1 MKKYGQLQQGPEKGL
16 FMDKGLI
23 ESYEK
28 QLREAE
34 KSNSTV
40 EKYLRDLYRFNEYLN
55 GGEVTKQSVIG
66 WKHDLMAR
74 GYKPASINSMLAA
87 LNSFLLYIGRSE
99 MVAKN
104 IRLQKRSYRS
114 EYDELTKEEYF
125 RLLNAAASDLRLQ
138 LMMQTICST
147 GIRVSEL
154 NYFTVEAAEAGEVT
168 IACKGKM
175 RTILIPNRLREK
187 LLAYSELHGI
197 SSGAIFLT
205 RKGSPVNRSN
215 IWSGMKSLC
224 AAADVLP
231 SKVYPHNLRK
241 LFAREFYLQDK
252 DLAKLADVLGHS
264 NIETTRIYIMGT
276 GREHREQI
284 ERMDL
289 ML

>member
-1 MKKYGQLQQGPEKGL
+1 
-16 FMDKGLI
+16 
-23 ESYEK
+23 
-28 QLREAE
+28 
-34 KSNSTV
+34 
-40 EKYLRDLYRFNEYLN
+40 
-55 GGEVTKQSVIG
+55 
-66 WKHDLMAR
+66 MA
-74 GYKPASINSMLAA
+74 
-87 LNSFLLYIGRSE
+87 
-99 MVAKN
+99 AKN

-114 EYDELTKEEYF
+114 EYNELTKEEYF

-205 RKGSPVNRSN
+205 RKGNPVNRSN

-224 AAADVLP
+224 AAADVL
-231 SKVYPHNLRK
+231 SSVKCA
-241 LFAREFYLQDK
+241 ARIL
-252 DLAKLADVLGHS
+252 
-264 NIETTRIYIMGT
+264 
-276 GREHREQI
+276 
-284 ERMDL
+284 
-289 ML
+289 